1 MINLIINHH
10 SQKYSN
16 ISRRLNYDKN
26 ALHIFD
32 HKLYDSLIAR
42 SNSDLKR
49 DRDSYAEQSRLASK
63 SLPPKKNLKN
73 SVVNFMKTLSIQ
85 NEDISRNSLRGE
97 SASME
102 SVLNVR
108 NNSKFKTI
116 RAFSDMNYGILEKFN
131 ITFIDIHILILSYLV
146 PEKMPDFFKICSK
159 TTVNTLSKLFIIKS

>member
-1 MINLIINHH
+1 M
-10 SQKYSN
+10 
-16 ISRRLNYDKN
+16 
-26 ALHIFD
+26 
-32 HKLYDSLIAR
+32 IAR

-102 SVLNVR
+102 SGLNVR
-108 NNSKFKTI
+108 NNSKFKPI
-116 RAFSDMNYGILEKFN
+116 RAFSDMNYGILES
-131 ITFIDIHILILSYLV
+131 LILL
-146 PEKMPDFFKICSK
+146 
-159 TTVNTLSKLFIIKS
+159 L